1 MSKQERLQ
9 LMTAHKHM
17 MELKGTQGHTE
28 QVRIVREMETRPLT
42 AYQQSA

>member
-1 MSKQERLQ
+1 MTKQDRLQ

-17 MELKGTQGHTE
+17 MEMKGTTGHTE
-28 QVRIVREMETRPLT
+28 QVKIVREMETRPLT